1 MGFKL
6 KLKNEKKKKK
16 KKDLFEGR
24 KKKSGI
30 LRDDQEKEEESRDPG
45 NCCRSFRNLFFSLC
59 VYPSFIALF
68 HRSE

>member
-6 KLKNEKKKKK
+6 KLKNEKKK